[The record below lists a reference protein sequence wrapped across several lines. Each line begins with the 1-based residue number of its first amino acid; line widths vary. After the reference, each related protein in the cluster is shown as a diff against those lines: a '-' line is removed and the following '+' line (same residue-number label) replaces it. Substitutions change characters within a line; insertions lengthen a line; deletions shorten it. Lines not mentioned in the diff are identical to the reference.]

1 MINPYERLCAFRN
14 RKVHRKIVSVEDLAA
29 IRKKR
34 AAAREEA
41 TRLKVEAERR
51 EAEEAKKAEDAA
63 NATDIREERRHEV
76 SELVLVLFD
85 SSFMRSRCP
94 SLPSRPKP
102 R

>member
-14 RKVHRKIVSVEDLAA
+14 RKVHRKVVSVEDLAE

-41 TRLKVEAERR
+41 TRLKIEAERR
-51 EAEEAKKAEDAA
+51 EAEEAKKAEGA
-63 NATDIREERRHEV
+63 NIREERRPEV
-76 SELVLVLFD
+76 SGLVSVLLS
-85 SSFMRSRCP
+85 SSFMRYRCL

>member
-14 RKVHRKIVSVEDLAA
+14 RKVHRKVVSVEDLAA

-41 TRLKVEAERR
+41 TRLKIEAERR
-51 EAEEAKKAEDAA
+51 EAEEAKKAEGA
-63 NATDIREERRHEV
+63 DIREERRPEV
-76 SELVLVLFD
+76 SGLASLLL
-85 SSFMRSRCP
+85 SISFMRYRCL